1 MRGLGLSWLWVLA
14 GTSDAD
20 DRCPTQLVFAW
31 KASQKIRFMH
41 KQNEKHPSAELKAF
55 MLLNKIES
63 ISELLSFADEVLIE
77 MPGFGW
83 HLLKEILLLRKVQ

>member
-1 MRGLGLSWLWVLA
+1 
-14 GTSDAD
+14 
-20 DRCPTQLVFAW
+20 
-31 KASQKIRFMH
+31 MH
-41 KQNEKHPSAELKAF
+41 KQNEKQPSAELKGF

-63 ISELLSFADEVLIE
+63 IAELLSFADEVLIE

>member
-20 DRCPTQLVFAW
+20 DRCPTQLVYSCL
-31 KASQKIRFMH
+31 ASQKINLMD
-41 KQNEKHPSAELKAF
+41 KQNDKQPSSELQAF
-55 MLLNKIES
+55 MLINKIES
-63 ISELLSFADEVLIE
+63 IAELLSFTDEVLIE

-83 HLLKEILLLRKVQ
+83 HLLKEILLFRKVK